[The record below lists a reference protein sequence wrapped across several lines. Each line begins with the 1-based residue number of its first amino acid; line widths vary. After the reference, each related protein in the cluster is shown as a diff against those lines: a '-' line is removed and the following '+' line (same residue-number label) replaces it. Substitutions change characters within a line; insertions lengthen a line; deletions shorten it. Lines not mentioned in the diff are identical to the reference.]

1 MPGATAT
8 ERRRS
13 FSQCLARL
21 LDRLQILLQGLKR
34 LFLDRRELTT
44 TLLESFQVVDLL
56 LDAIGVPLRKLFI
69 PSRLVLRLAWAE
81 REPVSMLSSAQLER
95 SASRWI
101 GTFLDSFRLVRFAL
115 GLDGVEILLLCH
127 RVRLLLQLGDGLKFD

>member
-34 LFLDRRELTT
+34 LFLDCRELAT

-56 LDAIGVPLRKLFI
+56 LDAIGVPLPKLFI
-69 PSRLVLRLAWAE
+69 PSCLVLRLAWAE
-81 REPVSMLSSAQLER
+81 RESVSILSSVQMPR
-95 SASRWI
+95 SASR
-101 GTFLDSFRLVRFAL
+101 
-115 GLDGVEILLLCH
+115 
-127 RVRLLLQLGDGLKFD
+127 